1 MKQRFLFY
9 LSLVAL
15 FVLFFALGK
24 TGFLLYNSS
33 TEAVTLSDALDVWQ
47 HGLSMDLS
55 TTGYLVALPWL
66 TLLVSI
72 AWKGM
77 PLRAI
82 LTPYYIIIGV
92 LLSAIVVGDTVMY
105 EFWKFKLDSTVFAYL
120 SDTQGATNSVSL
132 GFIVLR
138 LTAFALIAAALA
150 WGAFRLT
157 PKRIDNG
164 QHRASSLPIINYTLP
179 IVHYTLFI
187 LIGGITFLFIRGGW
201 QESTM
206 NVGAAYYSQRLYLN
220 HAAVNPAFSLIAS
233 ATKNKDFSKQFQY
246 LSEAERAEAFAP
258 LYVQGDTTL
267 TDTLLRVSRPNILL
281 VLMESFGGQFV
292 KELGGLPDVTPNL
305 SRLIPEGVFWDNMY
319 ANSFRTDRGTVSAF
333 SGWVSYPTVS
343 LMRTPGRSATLPG
356 LPRVLRQEGYST
368 HYLYGGDIKIMGKS
382 GYLIAA
388 GYEHLISDKDFSYA
402 EVNESKWGANDSVTA
417 MRALQEIKRLEQSGK
432 PWHFG
437 LQTLNSHEPY
447 EVPYHRLEDKV
458 QNAFAFTDHCV
469 GMLVDSLRSLPTWD
483 NMLVILLPDHG
494 STYQS
499 SYQNP
504 DFFHCPMLW
513 LGGALRQPRRINT
526 LMNQSDVAATLLGQ
540 MQLPYT
546 HFPYSR
552 NVLSRGYTYPFAY
565 STYPGGILF
574 KDSTGTTVF
583 DITSETSILNEPLP
597 NDARL
602 QRAKSILQTSYQRL
616 SER

>member
-1 MKQRFLFY
+1 MKQRTLFFLT
-9 LSLVAL
+9 LVVL
-15 FVLFFALGK
+15 FVFFFALGK
-24 TGFLLYNSS
+24 AGFLLYNGNA
-33 TEAVTLSDALDVWQ
+33 EAVTLSDALDIWW

-66 TLLVSI
+66 ALLTSI
-72 AWKGM
+72 AWKRM

-82 LTPYYIIIGV
+82 LMPYYIIVSI

-105 EFWKFKLDSTVFAYL
+105 EFWKFKLDSTVFAYMG
-120 SDTQGATNSVSL
+120 DTQGATNSVSL
-132 GFIVLR
+132 GFIALR
-138 LTAFALIAAALA
+138 LTAFALLAAATTWA
-150 WGAFRLT
+150 AIRLT
-157 PKRIDNG
+157 PRCLKACTHKLATSI
-164 QHRASSLPIINYTLP
+164 AWLL
-179 IVHYTLFI
+179 L
-187 LIGGITFLFIRGGW
+187 GGVTFLFIRGGW

-206 NVGAAYYSQRLYLN
+206 NVGVAYYSQRLYLN

-246 LSEAERAEAFAP
+246 LPEAERAETFDP

-267 TDTLLRVSRPNILL
+267 TDTLLRTSRPNILL
-281 VLMESFGGQFV
+281 VLMESFGSQFV
-292 KELGGLPDVTPNL
+292 RELGGLPDVTPNL

-343 LMRTPGRSATLPG
+343 LMRMPGRSATLPG
-356 LPRVLRQEGYST
+356 LPHTLQQEGYST

-402 EVNESKWGANDSVTA
+402 EINESKWGANDSVTA

-458 QNAFAFTDHCV
+458 ENAFAFTDHCV
-469 GMLVDSLRSLPTWD
+469 GMLIDSLRTLPAWN

-513 LGGALRQPRRINT
+513 LGGALRQPRRMNV

-540 MQLPYT
+540 MHLPYD
-546 HFPYSR
+546 HFLWSR
-552 NVLSRGYTYPFAY
+552 NVLSQGYTYPFAY
-565 STYPGGILF
+565 CTYPGGIMF

-583 DITSETSILNEPLP
+583 DITSNTQILSEPSP
-597 NDARL
+597 DDTRM
-602 QRAKSILQTSYQRL
+602 QRAKAILQTSYQRL
-616 SER
+616 MNH